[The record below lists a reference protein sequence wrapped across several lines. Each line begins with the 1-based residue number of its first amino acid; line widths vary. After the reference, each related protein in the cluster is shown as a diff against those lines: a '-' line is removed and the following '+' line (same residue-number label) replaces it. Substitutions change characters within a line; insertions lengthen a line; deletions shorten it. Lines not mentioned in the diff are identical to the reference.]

1 MGSEC
6 GKYMTFE
13 FADSEFCRTVL
24 GFFEPAFIII
34 LYLATKK
41 LPAPLRF
48 KFHQQT
54 LWLSPARCIFWEE
67 VSTLILSDLHFG
79 KSGHFRKSGIGI
91 PQNIFKEDLQKLF
104 AQIQFFKPK
113 VILIAG
119 DMFHSSA
126 NKEMDFFLKWR
137 NDFAHIAFKL
147 IRGNHDIL
155 SIKFY
160 KEANIEVSE
169 DRLLIKDFCFTH
181 DFDSSCNDGKEHHFT
196 FSGHIHP
203 GIKLNGAGNQSLM
216 LPCFY
221 FSKKYAILPAFSAF
235 TGLVKIKPSSSDHV
249 FVLVNSDVMQL
260 Q

>member
-1 MGSEC
+1 LS
-6 GKYMTFE
+6 
-13 FADSEFCRTVL
+13 
-24 GFFEPAFIII
+24 
-34 LYLATKK
+34 
-41 LPAPLRF
+41 APLRF
-48 KFHQQT
+48 KFQKQT

-67 VSTLILSDLHFG
+67 ESALILSDLHFG

-113 VILIAG
+113 VLLIAG

-126 NKEMDFFLKWR
+126 NKEMDFFIKWR
-137 NDFAHIAFKL
+137 NDFANVQFKL

-155 SIKFY
+155 SAKFY
-160 KEANIEVSE
+160 NEANIEVVE
-169 DRLLIKDFCFTH
+169 NKLLMKDLCFTH
-181 DFDSSCNDGKEHHFT
+181 DIDSSCDDGKNKYFT

-203 GIKLNGAGNQSLM
+203 GIKMNGSGNQSLM

-221 FSKKYAILPAFSAF
+221 FSKKYAVLPAFSAF
-235 TGLVKIKPSSSDHV
+235 TGLAKVKPSTSDHV
-249 FVLVNSDVMQL
+249 FVLLKTEVMQL